1 MPLTHRQRVLFATV
15 GIVFA
20 LAATEGVSLLAIRLS
35 GALLDEPIRTTR
47 DIFAEQSEGLRRL
60 LAPDSSRMLTLD
72 PLLGW
77 RYRAGHRDSVYSI
90 NSEGLRGAR
99 EYAHHQP
106 AGVLRVAAFGDSFV
120 YGSKVADSAA
130 WPAQMEHL
138 FPEMEVLNYGVGG
151 YGVDQAYL
159 RFCAEG
165 TALSPQV
172 VIIGFVRDD
181 LRRVVNVYRRFI
193 STRDFPLVKPR
204 FTLDSHGDLVL
215 QPNPA
220 PGPSQYERYL
230 RTPRE
235 VVALGADDAWYRSLI
250 YDNPLYDYS
259 ATVRLLVNVW
269 LRLHDRYLGG
279 DRLVRHGEL
288 NPESTAFAIQIA
300 LFERFAAA
308 ARAAGARPV
317 IVVFP
322 DQESVVAARHGQR
335 TVVGPL
341 IASLAAR
348 RLEYVDLTAAFLNP
362 ELAGSV
368 GDWFASGGHY
378 SPAGNRIVAQW
389 LGRELLARMAAR
401 HTDGAAAQDAP
412 TPVLVR
418 ACPGGTVRQGGVA
431 AAGVGGAR

>member
-1 MPLTHRQRVLFATV
+1 
-15 GIVFA
+15 
-20 LAATEGVSLLAIRLS
+20 
-35 GALLDEPIRTTR
+35 
-47 DIFAEQSEGLRRL
+47 
-60 LAPDSSRMLTLD
+60 
-72 PLLGW
+72 GW
-77 RYRAGHRDSVYSI
+77 
-90 NSEGLRGAR
+90 
-99 EYAHHQP
+99 
-106 AGVLRVAAFGDSFV
+106 
-120 YGSKVADSAA
+120 
-130 WPAQMEHL
+130 
-138 FPEMEVLNYGVGG
+138 
-151 YGVDQAYL
+151 
-159 RFCAEG
+159 
-165 TALSPQV
+165 
-172 VIIGFVRDD
+172 
-181 LRRVVNVYRRFI
+181 
-193 STRDFPLVKPR
+193 
-204 FTLDSHGDLVL
+204 
-215 QPNPA
+215 
-220 PGPSQYERYL
+220 
-230 RTPRE
+230 
-235 VVALGADDAWYRSLI
+235 DDAWSRSLS
-250 YDNPLYDYS
+250 YATPLSDYS

-269 LRLHDRYLGG
+269 LRLHGCYLGG

-308 ARAAGARPV
+308 ARAVGARPV

-418 ACPGGTVRQGGVA
+418 ACPGGTVRQRGVA
-431 AAGVGGAR
+431 AAGVAPRGFASFGMAGPLWIKEKLFTDRDIRSALGGYEGDLLYCEHHESHAASAFFPSPFEEAAILTVDGVGEWATAACGVGRGADIELLSELHWP